1 MKYVYFLFLLLCQS
15 QVFAIEVTF
24 INPSVPGTPFWDRV
38 TAIAKA
44 AAEDLDINLTVV
56 YGKDNRVFNLQ
67 AIQAVTSKNI
77 LPDYLMFMPYDGN
90 SELSFSTLENA
101 KIPFI
106 TLERTL
112 LPEEQKLLEL
122 PQEKYRYWLG
132 EIFHDNTAAGELLA
146 DTLIAAAVK
155 DNQNILKVAGLAG
168 SFSGESTQRTL
179 GLEKSIDKHE
189 NIELLQVAPAIWSRE
204 RSRYIIHQMAGR
216 FGKIDI
222 AWAASDG
229 MALGVL
235 DSVKS
240 GYEEVNPKMKI
251 GGFDWT
257 VEAIEKVKSKELV
270 ATVGGHIFQA
280 AWGLIKIYDHH
291 HDKNVFIK
299 GLDQKTYDLQVIDQD
314 NIDTFYLL
322 AEKVAWQKVDF
333 NVFTLTTT
341 NNDHY
346 NFDIALVMQ
355 MLN

>member
-1 MKYVYFLFLLLCQS
+1 MKYVYFLALILFQI
-15 QVFAIEVTF
+15 QAFAIEVTF

-67 AIQAVTSKNI
+67 AIQAVASRNTK
-77 LPDYLMFMPYDGN
+77 PDYLIFMPYDGN
-90 SELSFSTLENA
+90 AELSFSTLENA

-112 LPEEQKLLEL
+112 LPEEQKLIEL

-132 EIFHDNTAAGELLA
+132 EIFHDNTVAGELLA
-146 DTLIAAAVK
+146 DTLIAAASK
-155 DNQNILKVAGLAG
+155 ENNGILKVAGLAG

-179 GLEKSIDKHE
+179 GLENSIDKHE

-204 RSRYIIHQMAGR
+204 RSRYIIHQMAAR
-216 FGKIDI
+216 FGNIDI

-235 DSVKS
+235 DSLKS
-240 GYEEVNPKMKI
+240 GYEELNPNMKI
-251 GGFDWT
+251 GGIDWT
-257 VEAIEKVKSKELV
+257 VEAIEKVKSTELV
-270 ATVGGHIFQA
+270 ATVGGHIFQG

-299 GLDQKTYDLQVIDQD
+299 GMDQKTYDLQVIEQD

-322 AEKVAWQKVDF
+322 AEKVAWHKVDF
-333 NVFTLTTT
+333 NLFTLTTT
-341 NNDHY
+341 KREQY
-346 NFDIALVMQ
+346 NFDIALIMN
-355 MLN
+355 MLH